1 MADCPLPTLFF
12 LVSHMGLSS
21 IIFVSF
27 ISLALVRG
35 KQKLHQLILAEKEA
49 GVYKFIERAGGVG
62 SRWDLQE
69 CSRPPPPDSNML
81 ESCCYKE
88 HSFSLTLLCS
98 SSSCIHRN
106 LPLSHLLL
114 PNHGPGHV
122 NCQI

>member
-49 GVYKFIERAGGVG
+49 GVYKFIERAGGVNVFASHHG
-62 SRWDLQE
+62 EVGCGAVQSRGATQLFE
-69 CSRPPPPDSNML
+69 
-81 ESCCYKE
+81 
-88 HSFSLTLLCS
+88 
-98 SSSCIHRN
+98 
-106 LPLSHLLL
+106 
-114 PNHGPGHV
+114 GG
-122 NCQI
+122 